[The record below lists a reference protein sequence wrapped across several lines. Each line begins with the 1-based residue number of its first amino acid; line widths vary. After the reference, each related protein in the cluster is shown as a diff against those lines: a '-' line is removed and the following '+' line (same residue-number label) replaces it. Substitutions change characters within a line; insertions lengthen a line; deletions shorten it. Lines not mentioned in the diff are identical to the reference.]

1 MLSEETRPL
10 NHLFTLFSGFIR
22 SSLRLC
28 SITGLMAPLQ
38 MCRGVLCT
46 YFRLW
51 KVAEIPEGKYDFQ
64 NSQLALRRS
73 LVFCFVVFL
82 VYYLKLGHSNWM
94 VTFLFHL
101 KIQSPMA
108 CWNLRLACWR
118 RVLCLFKHFCL
129 VQKEQNLVKDALK
142 TQTAFWFLC
151 SVRKCYPTP
160 THSVTTLLWVSGF
173 TCTLIMVKCVHI
185 NTHET
190 WLYSYVRQSVSV

>member
-1 MLSEETRPL
+1 MLPECLKAEVGSNIFLWLLDKKNPLITFQHIVIQVLSEETRPL

-38 MCRGVLCT
+38 MCKGVLCT

-82 VYYLKLGHSNWM
+82 VYYLKLCHSNWM
-94 VTFLFHL
+94 VTFFVLFENTKPNDLL
-101 KIQSPMA
+101 KSQICLLVA
-108 CWNLRLACWR
+108 CFM
-118 RVLCLFKHFCL
+118 LF
-129 VQKEQNLVKDALK
+129 
-142 TQTAFWFLC
+142 QTFLPRAERTKPC
-151 SVRKCYPTP
+151 
-160 THSVTTLLWVSGF
+160 
-173 TCTLIMVKCVHI
+173 
-185 NTHET
+185 
-190 WLYSYVRQSVSV
+190 